1 VSRNELKNKT
11 LIISVIS
18 IAIVLMASSIPLLQ
32 ASTEYMHVYLWNN
45 TNKERYADGRIRIYK
60 GSQPSVIGG
69 HQVWRNKLFDSDNEL
84 GHGRTTSSISWYGA
98 ESNETYTVRA
108 NSTKWG
114 GEVSKVVTGG
124 GVVELFFDLATEPSD
139 IPDEIPEEPTETPEE
154 PPVDNSIPENDSG
167 TELDDFTQVL
177 LILVIA
183 VVVIVVIVVV
193 YRMAKTKTSRGST
206 DYRQT
211 AS

>member
-1 VSRNELKNKT
+1 MKNKILT
-11 LIISVIS
+11 LSVVT

-32 ASTEYMHVYLWNN
+32 AQSTDYMHVYLWNN

-69 HQVWRNKLFDSDNEL
+69 QYVWRNKLFDTVNEI
-84 GHGRTTSSISWYGA
+84 GPIPTSSVSWYGA

-108 NSTKWG
+108 NSTSWG

-124 GVVELFFDLATEPSD
+124 GVVELFFDSATEPSD

-154 PPVDNSIPENDSG
+154 PTVDNSTPENNSE
-167 TELDDFTQVL
+167 TELKDYSTELL

-183 VVVIVVIVVV
+183 IVVIVVIVVL
-193 YRMAKTKTSRGST
+193 YRMAKKKNSRGST
-206 DYRQT
+206 DYHQT